1 MPDAGAPPPRRVLFL
16 ARHLGLGGAT
26 THLRTLALGLQAAGV
41 EVQIASRP
49 VEIAADAVGLGPDW
63 FTAAGL
69 VHHPLPLPTPR
80 SLRSLPADAARTG
93 PALAAVVRRFRPDL
107 LHVHWRSAS
116 LYARWVQ
123 ARFGI
128 PFVTTLHS
136 QQIPSAPWHRALSFW
151 GAGVICVSREAE
163 AFLRRRFTRLPPLI
177 TTIPHGVDP
186 THFRPPEPAERA
198 AARAHLGLPQDGPVL
213 LLLGRLNP
221 EKGVDLLL
229 QALGELRRRG
239 LSPPA
244 VLAGEGDTAPLQA
257 LARRHGVADQVHFPG
272 FTDARTALWA
282 ADVLVLPSRREGLP
296 MAVVEAMHCGVVP
309 VRTPAGGH
317 HEQIRD
323 GVTGFLVPFDDAAA
337 LTDRLAPLLTDEALR
352 DRMAR
357 AARQHALAHF
367 TVDAMTRRTLQL
379 YRAAL
384 PAVAEPPRS
393 SGR

>member
-1 MPDAGAPPPRRVLFL
+1 M
-16 ARHLGLGGAT
+16 
-26 THLRTLALGLQAAGV
+26 
-41 EVQIASRP
+41 
-49 VEIAADAVGLGPDW
+49 
-63 FTAAGL
+63 
-69 VHHPLPLPTPR
+69 
-80 SLRSLPADAARTG
+80 
-93 PALAAVVRRFRPDL
+93 
-107 LHVHWRSAS
+107 
-116 LYARWVQ
+116 
-123 ARFGI
+123 
-128 PFVTTLHS
+128 
-136 QQIPSAPWHRALSFW
+136 
-151 GAGVICVSREAE
+151 
-163 AFLRRRFTRLPPLI
+163 
-177 TTIPHGVDP
+177 
-186 THFRPPEPAERA
+186 
-198 AARAHLGLPQDGPVL
+198 
-213 LLLGRLNP
+213 
-221 EKGVDLLL
+221 
-229 QALGELRRRG
+229 
-239 LSPPA
+239 
-244 VLAGEGDTAPLQA
+244 QA